1 MRILIYVI
9 YVLCLI
15 VSTVSLEIQKRTI
28 LAELAALERAR
39 NGEPQHLEFVFIFRL
54 HLIRLE
60 TS

>member
-1 MRILIYVI
+1 MFNCKYSITRN
-9 YVLCLI
+9 
-15 VSTVSLEIQKRTI
+15 TERTI

-39 NGEPQHLEFVFIFRL
+39 NGEPQHLGFVFIFQL